1 MANYGAKSPIF
12 APFQGVEP
20 AAADPTYGAGIIIG
34 KLVSCVVT
42 PNNAEGD
49 LPADNSTAEYLSEI
63 TDEDIALETD
73 DLILQNSLILYGAH
87 MRGNDIVFKRGD
99 VAPYGGYAFY
109 HTAMRAGQQ
118 VHIGHFFPKVR
129 AARGA
134 KTYNTRGKTI
144 EFGITSI
151 SMKAMF
157 TNTDNIEI
165 ESEPFTNESDAY
177 AWCAGKLGIA
187 TYYTIDVQA
196 QNKSASKYVDCEGKC
211 FVPAGNTFELLIT
224 GYDSVSAAYD
234 NGVDKKSA
242 ITGGTGTYTLANV
255 AENHDIV
262 VIFGA

>member
-1 MANYGAKSPIF
+1 MPLFVFSPLPVEVLHDGA
-12 APFQGVEP
+12 
-20 AAADPTYGAGIIIG
+20 
-34 KLVSCVVT
+34 
-42 PNNAEGD
+42 
-49 LPADNSTAEYLSEI
+49 
-63 TDEDIALETD
+63 D
-73 DLILQNSLILYGAH
+73 DLAISI
-87 MRGNDIVFKRGD
+87 FKRGD

-109 HTAMRAGQQ
+109 HTAMRGGQQ

-144 EFGITSI
+144 EFGTTSI

-165 ESEPFTNESDAY
+165 DSEPFTNESGAY

-196 QNKSASKYVDCEGKC
+196 QNKSASNYVDCEGKC

-224 GYDSVSAAYD
+224 GYESVSAAYD

-255 AENHDIV
+255 AENHDIG

>member
-1 MANYGAKSPIF
+1 MYLRFFKMRLKLFVENGLPIF
-12 APFQGVEP
+12 VFSPLPVEVLHDG
-20 AAADPTYGAGIIIG
+20 ADDFAISI
-34 KLVSCVVT
+34 
-42 PNNAEGD
+42 
-49 LPADNSTAEYLSEI
+49 
-63 TDEDIALETD
+63 
-73 DLILQNSLILYGAH
+73 
-87 MRGNDIVFKRGD
+87 FKRGD

-109 HTAMRAGQQ
+109 HTAMRGGQQ

-144 EFGITSI
+144 EFDTTSI
-151 SMKAMF
+151 SVKAMF

-165 ESEPFTNESDAY
+165 DSEPFTNESGAY

-211 FVPAGNTFELLIT
+211 FVPAGTFELLIT
-224 GYDSVSAAYD
+224 GYESVSAAYD

-255 AENHDIV
+255 AENHDIG